1 MMTKI
6 ISLAIHAFNN
16 AKKVT
21 NGGLFM
27 IHGLVATV
35 EGRIS
40 PHAHGIV
47 NPYLLSATRME
58 TADD

>member
-1 MMTKI
+1 
-6 ISLAIHAFNN
+6 
-16 AKKVT
+16 
-21 NGGLFM
+21 M

-35 EGRIS
+35 EARIA

-47 NPYLLSATRME
+47 DPYLLSATKME

>member
-1 MMTKI
+1 
-6 ISLAIHAFNN
+6 
-16 AKKVT
+16 
-21 NGGLFM
+21 M

-47 NPYLLSATRME
+47 NPYLLSATTME

>member
-1 MMTKI
+1 
-6 ISLAIHAFNN
+6 
-16 AKKVT
+16 
-21 NGGLFM
+21 M

-40 PHAHGIV
+40 PHVLGIV
-47 NPYLLSATRME
+47 NPYLLSATTME